1 MEQSFI
7 RYISCKYFSPSLC
20 LVFLFLWSKCIAL
33 QMILVIHQACDVFLN
48 CCLYIA
54 LSFARLGAMHSP
66 QFSITHFSLCR
77 SRLSHSQLLWLYLFF
92 VSPFK
97 FQLLEWIPL
106 YLPVAGP
113 FWFWYHLYSRFPSC
127 LPFMVQ
133 KHMVWLSWSV
143 RLMMLPPPPPHC
155 PLFLFF
161 KISVMLIIYKMRSI
175 FLLNVY
181 FSFICQFFF
190 LSLFNSHKSSIF
202 IWFLPFYCIYLN
214 KCPFTFHVPE

>member
-1 MEQSFI
+1 MFSYCWLLWILCIKLSPHLTLLLGSVPSSVMTYMKLILPWLGNKMEQSFI

-143 RLMMLPPPPPHC
+143 RLMMLPPPPPHIA
-155 PLFLFF
+155 P
-161 KISVMLIIYKMRSI
+161 S
-175 FLLNVY
+175 
-181 FSFICQFFF
+181 FSFSKF
-190 LSLFNSHKSSIF
+190 L
-202 IWFLPFYCIYLN
+202 
-214 KCPFTFHVPE
+214 